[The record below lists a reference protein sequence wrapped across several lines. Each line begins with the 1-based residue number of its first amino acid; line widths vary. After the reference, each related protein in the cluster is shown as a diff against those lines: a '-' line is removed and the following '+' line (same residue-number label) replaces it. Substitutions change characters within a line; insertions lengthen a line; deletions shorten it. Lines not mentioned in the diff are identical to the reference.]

1 MKIHHIICDFA
12 KTENTIKITN
22 TETIKFIQKVIRIK
36 NNETI
41 SIGNGIDVKY
51 FCKITE
57 SNNYSPSFLEFNIE
71 KEFKNNNENETELCL
86 SIIKNDNFTKS
97 VEKATELGI
106 KIITPIISQ
115 NTIKQNLN
123 IERLKMVAKESTEQS
138 EQITIPKI
146 NEIKN
151 LKDYVNNLNS
161 INKKIYVCDKD
172 GKVVDLK
179 KNDLQKNCAIFIGPE
194 GGWTQDEMDF
204 FKSLN
209 IEIIKISENILRAET
224 AVAIASYL
232 VQQ

>member
-12 KTENTIKITN
+12 KNENTIKITN

-41 SIGNGIDVKY
+41 SIGNGIDAKY
-51 FCKITE
+51 FCKIIE
-57 SNNYSPSFLEFNIE
+57 SNNSSSLLEFNIE
-71 KEFKNNNENETELCL
+71 KEFKSENQNKNELCL

-97 VEKATELGI
+97 VEKATEFGI

-123 IERLKMVAKESTEQS
+123 IERLKMIAKESTEQS
-138 EQITIPKI
+138 EQITTPKI
-146 NEIKN
+146 NEIQN
-151 LKDYVNNLNS
+151 LKDYVKKLNS
-161 INKKIYVCDKD
+161 SNKKIYVCDKD
-172 GKVVDLK
+172 GKVFDLK
-179 KNDLQKNCAIFIGPE
+179 KNDLEKNCAIFIGPE
-194 GGWTQDEMDF
+194 GGWNQDEIDF

-224 AVAIASYL
+224 AVTVASFL
-232 VQQ
+232 LQ